1 VPHRLRGMPAVVRLR
16 RLMFV
21 CRAKRRASRSR
32 RQSQSEA
39 PDASLDN
46 SDTQANRPTIAMN
59 ARDFAWQIDRT
70 IMASRPSIRIARKA
84 RSKAESDFATWLMMA
99 KLGSFDDLPPNAQGV
114 LTNYRAR
121 LERMSEA
128 ESKVVAVRE
137 VYAAYY
143 SEMGGAGAAPE
154 PEAPSTSVDDRVV
167 RFQRPPQPAPPA
179 AGASATPAARK
190 SVPALLI
197 FAALVALI
205 AAYRFLAH

>member
-1 VPHRLRGMPAVVRLR
+1 VGVTKMADACRQGRLL
-16 RLMFV
+16 
-21 CRAKRRASRSR
+21 
-32 RQSQSEA
+32 
-39 PDASLDN
+39 
-46 SDTQANRPTIAMN
+46 N

-84 RSKAESDFATWLMMA
+84 RSKAESDFTTWLMMA
-99 KLGSFDDLPPNAQGV
+99 KLGSFDDLPPNAQGF

-143 SEMGGAGAAPE
+143 SEMGGVGVAPE
-154 PEAPSTSVDDRVV
+154 PEAPSTSVDESVV
-167 RFQRPPQPAPPA
+167 RFKRPLKPQPAPPA
-179 AGASATPAARK
+179 AGASVRPAARK

-197 FAALVALI
+197 FAAMVALI

>member
-1 VPHRLRGMPAVVRLR
+1 
-16 RLMFV
+16 
-21 CRAKRRASRSR
+21 
-32 RQSQSEA
+32 
-39 PDASLDN
+39 
-46 SDTQANRPTIAMN
+46 MN

-99 KLGSFDDLPPNAQGV
+99 KLGSFDDLPPNAQGF

-121 LERMSEA
+121 LERMGEA
-128 ESKVVAVRE
+128 ESKVAAVRE

-154 PEAPSTSVDDRVV
+154 PEAPSTSVDDSARS
-167 RFQRPPQPAPPA
+167 QRPRKPQP
-179 AGASATPAARK
+179 AGASARPAARK

-197 FAALVALI
+197 FAAMVALI
-205 AAYRFLAH
+205 AAYRLLAH